1 MSEKNTVR
9 GTLEGKTLF
18 ITGATGFL
26 GQPLVEKI
34 LRIVPSVGRL
44 YLLIRP
50 KKQLGGQTMS
60 PDERLHQELF
70 RSSVFDHLRSLQGP
84 AFEELL
90 KNKVFAVAG
99 DTSQPQ
105 LGMDAE
111 TIQDL
116 QGRVDVVINSAA
128 VVSFD
133 APLNEALEMN
143 TLSASRVSEFANAC
157 KTDFASFLAM
167 VDVGCL

>member
-34 LRIVPSVGRL
+34 LRVAPGVDRL

-60 PDERLHQELF
+60 PEGRLHQE
-70 RSSVFDHLRSLQGP
+70 R
-84 AFEELL
+84 
-90 KNKVFAVAG
+90 
-99 DTSQPQ
+99 T
-105 LGMDAE
+105 
-111 TIQDL
+111 
-116 QGRVDVVINSAA
+116 
-128 VVSFD
+128 
-133 APLNEALEMN
+133 
-143 TLSASRVSEFANAC
+143 
-157 KTDFASFLAM
+157 
-167 VDVGCL
+167 